1 MLDKWDG
8 FIEEETFDGKISRL
22 YLDPPEEMHKYKDRF
37 VRTITFQVTDDCI
50 YVVLIVIRLIKGII
64 K

>member
-37 VRTITFQVTDDCI
+37 VRTITF
-50 YVVLIVIRLIKGII
+50 
-64 K
+64 

>member
-22 YLDPPEEMHKYKDRF
+22 YLNPPEEMHKYKDRF
-37 VRTITFQVTDDCI
+37 VRTITFQVTDDCNLCCS
-50 YVVLIVIRLIKGII
+50 YCY
-64 K
+64 